1 MDIGKFDKRITLQSR
16 SATLDA
22 YGQELNSWSNVATI
36 WANIKPI
43 GGREKLRSMAVES
56 DLTHTVAIRY
66 DKRFL
71 PPTKV
76 DAWRI
81 SYVTPAATRIFNIIG
96 ARDVDEERRYIIF
109 DCTEGNEVGQ

>member
-16 SATLDA
+16 TTTLDA
-22 YGQELNSWSNVATI
+22 YGQELNSWSDVATI

-56 DLTHTVAIRY
+56 DLSHTVAIRY
-66 DKRFL
+66 DVRFL
-71 PPTKV
+71 PPKTV

-81 SYVTPAATRIFNIIG
+81 SYVTPAATRIFNIVA
-96 ARDVDEERRYIIF
+96 ARDVDEGRRYIIF